1 MVFPVI
7 VALALL
13 FLVAVYFAVTYW
25 YITLPIVVLA
35 VISIKY
41 HRIRKRQREELEFKQ
56 RMFAEEQRQE
66 EREQRKKE
74 ARERQREEDEKNY
87 ERYENAY
94 ERFRQS
100 LDQYAEVKHC
110 MWILGLDGN
119 VRYSQIKKR
128 YRELALKFHP
138 DKNKSS
144 YASEKFKDI
153 HYAYSKLKEIHEQR
167 IKEKIKC

>member
-35 VISIKY
+35 VISIRY
-41 HRIRKRQREELEFKQ
+41 YRIKKRKREEREFKQ
-56 RMFAEEQRQE
+56 EMFAEEQARERQ
-66 EREQRKKE
+66 
-74 ARERQREEDEKNY
+74 RERQREEDEKNY

-94 ERFRQS
+94 ERIRQS
-100 LDQYAEVKHC
+100 LDQYAEIKHC
-110 MWILGLDGN
+110 LWILGLDAN
-119 VRYSQIKKR
+119 VRYSQVKKR

-153 HYAYSKLKEIHEQR
+153 QYAYSKLKEIHQGR
-167 IKEKIKC
+167 VKEKIKC